1 MHALLGVG
9 MNNLRLKF
17 AILERFARQAD
28 FCRESGL
35 RDDRLSR
42 LVNGRSD
49 PTEAE
54 KRLIAEKLGVSEHA
68 LFPAN

>member
-1 MHALLGVG
+1 MH
-9 MNNLRLKF
+9 NLRLKF
-17 AILERFARQAD
+17 AILEKFPRQAD

-35 RDDRLSR
+35 REDRLSR

-54 KRLIAEKLGVSEHA
+54 KRLIEAGSSTLFLGKTVVKV
-68 LFPAN
+68 LIIRQ